1 MTLKNITLEGS
12 YHGETLD
19 QLRDKLMEIDSGGAS
34 FVETDDPAAILQKIG
49 RQPASGSSP
58 QGQTTP
64 NGAAAAI
71 ALVTLGGK
79 NTVGNDTKDDKEK
92 TVNNGEA
99 EAQQP
104 YPVSNGTAA
113 NTHQK
118 NVADVDTQKNSSS
131 SLRTSTTTEGD
142 DIVGNAPVCASKKE
156 VTAKINKEHSG
167 CEQENDED
175 SFGEYVW
182 DVQEEI
188 I

>member
-1 MTLKNITLEGS
+1 
-12 YHGETLD
+12 
-19 QLRDKLMEIDSGGAS
+19 MEIDSGGAN
-34 FVETDDPAAILQKIG
+34 FVETNDPTAILQKIG

-64 NGAAAAI
+64 NGATAAI

-79 NTVGNDTKDDKEK
+79 NTGGNNMKDDKEK

-118 NVADVDTQKNSSS
+118 C
-131 SLRTSTTTEGD
+131 G
-142 DIVGNAPVCASKKE
+142 GCG
-156 VTAKINKEHSG
+156 HS
-167 CEQENDED
+167 EKQ
-175 SFGEYVW
+175 
-182 DVQEEI
+182 
-188 I
+188 